1 MRGRKREKLKVKRKR
16 EEWEQLTLPCT
27 IEEVDKKRNYCFRG
41 WGLLVNVT
49 QILLIYSFPP
59 PLRVKNESYRGCNP
73 CLGRE
78 KLLCHEEKV
87 FVSRG
92 NLRPKSWD
100 VCFKPWN
107 VYPKAWDVNFK
118 AWDIK
123 YVGKKKLL
131 SPDINLVTPRH
142 RKTRESN
149 VPFYRS
155 YFEASIGDKINH
167 L

>member
-1 MRGRKREKLKVKRKR
+1 MQAKRLTINLQNTYTYVSSWLSLRNKILPHIYNTISMEKSCSLGKKKFLYREKK
-16 EEWEQLTLPCT
+16 
-27 IEEVDKKRNYCFRG
+27 I
-41 WGLLVNVT
+41 
-49 QILLIYSFPP
+49 S
-59 PLRVKNESYRGCNP
+59 
-73 CLGRE
+73 
-78 KLLCHEEKV
+78 
-87 FVSRG
+87 VSRG

-123 YVGKKKLL
+123 YVGKKELL

-149 VPFYRS
+149 APFYRS
-155 YFEASIGDKINH
+155 SFEASRGDKINH